1 MAARRSG
8 VAVDNGSIMCVEAH
22 VFFFVFC
29 DYVFFFFYGA
39 GGCQHAM
46 FENLRFI
53 ARLLLLL
60 QWSTEL

>member
-8 VAVDNGSIMCVEAH
+8 VAVDNGSIMCVESH
-22 VFFFVFC
+22 VFFLSSAIMF
-29 DYVFFFFYGA
+29 FFFFYGA

-60 QWSTEL
+60 EWSTEL